1 MITRPVLTLILAVHL
16 TSIGFAEVSVDQLFT
31 DGMVLQR
38 GIDVV
43 VRGEGKGG
51 SDLTLKFKGQVK
63 RTSVGQDGQWSI
75 TLDPLQASTESAELT
90 IIAGES
96 TIELRDVVVGDVW
109 LCSGQSNMG
118 FKLKAC
124 TGGKEAA
131 DASMDPLLRV
141 NKLRD
146 TWKPCTGETAATTS
160 GVAFFFG
167 RKLRQDNP
175 GVPVGIIVRALSGSP
190 IEAWTPVEAL
200 NTIDFCRQTMER
212 FGPESEEG
220 GKYLAFQAAEAKR
233 KRARRKNGDDKK
245 AAGKKP
251 AFDGSAED
259 LVLAGIYGAG
269 LPGRLWA
276 GRIEPV
282 VGFGIKGV
290 IWYQGERNTKA
301 GDACAAQY
309 TNMLPAM
316 ITAWRKAWGLGDFRF
331 LVVQLPPFAKGGANW
346 KVVQKGQASGV
357 SKVKNAACV
366 DTSDLPDGGL
376 HPTGKLPIGER
387 LALQASE

>member
-16 TSIGFAEVSVDQLFT
+16 TSIGFAEVSIDPLFA

-38 GIDVV
+38 GIDIV
-43 VRGEGKGG
+43 VRGEGEGG
-51 SDLTLKFKGQVK
+51 TELSLKFQGQT
-63 RTSVGQDGQWSI
+63 RTTSVGQDGQWSI
-75 TLDPLQASTESAELT
+75 TLDPLRASTEPSELT
-90 IIAGES
+90 VTAGR
-96 TIELRDVVVGDVW
+96 TAIKLRDVVVGDVW

-118 FKLKAC
+118 FKLNAC

-131 DASMDPLLRV
+131 ETSKDPLLRV

-146 TWKPCTGETAATTS
+146 TWRPCTGETAATTS

-167 RKLRQDNP
+167 KKLRQDNP
-175 GVPVGIIVRALSGSP
+175 NVPVGLIVRAVSGTP
-190 IEAWTPVEAL
+190 IEAWTPIEAL
-200 NTIDFCRQTMER
+200 NTIDFCHRTMER
-212 FGPESEEG
+212 FGAETEEG
-220 GKYLAFQAAEAKR
+220 RRYLAFRAAEAKW

-251 AFDGSAED
+251 KFEGSAED

-269 LPGRLWA
+269 MPGRLWID
-276 GRIEPV
+276 RIQPV

-301 GDACAAQY
+301 GEACAAQY
-309 TNMLPAM
+309 VNMLPAM
-316 ITAWRKAWGLGDFRF
+316 ITSWRNAWGQGDFPF
-331 LVVQLPPFAKGGANW
+331 LVVQLPPFAKGGSNW
-346 KVVQKGQASGV
+346 NVVQRGQVSGV
-357 SKVKNAACV
+357 SKVNNAACI

-376 HPTGKLPIGER
+376 HPKDKLPIGER
-387 LALQASE
+387 LALQASK